1 MQMTSSFK
9 EELAAVLK
17 ANANNNFGRENYDEE
32 RFGTYTGN
40 RGLKRS
46 IKWYIKKAIGLH
58 VRRALLAAETWSDHY
73 ERLERMYQSFIRED
87 QKLLVMLVAYR
98 ILGFR
103 NIKLPSNCP
112 KYWNAVNKA
121 KELKDPNDTY
131 DPHFMHF
138 ILEKFDLNPI
148 GYDLRLYFSD
158 AAIAIDFIN
167 QQYTYRKNDFE
178 VSVKPGDV
186 VFDLGGCW
194 GDTALYFATKV
205 GADGKVYSFEFIP
218 DNIKLFNINTSLN
231 PAFMDRIELV
241 RHPVTNVAGEQI
253 YFKDWGPGSRVE
265 RNPFAEQTGV
275 STTTTIDDFVR
286 QRRIPKVDF
295 IKMDIEGSEPAA
307 LEGARETILKY
318 RPKLAIAI
326 YHSVSDFVGI
336 PNWILD
342 LNIGYKIFIDHF
354 TIHSEET
361 VCYAMCEPA

>member
-1 MQMTSSFK
+1 MTSSFK

-17 ANANNNFGRENYDEE
+17 ASANNNFGRENYDEE
-32 RFGTYTGN
+32 RFGTYTET
-40 RGLKRS
+40 RGSSLMDS
-46 IKWYIKKAIGLH
+46 IKSFTKKAIGLN
-58 VRRALLAAETWSDHY
+58 VRRALAAANTWSNDY
-73 ERLERMYQSFIRED
+73 ERLERLYQSLIRED

-103 NIKLPSNCP
+103 NVKLPSNTP

-121 KELKDPNDTY
+121 KELKDPKDTY

-167 QQYTYRKNDFE
+167 QQYTYKKNEFE

-186 VFDLGGCW
+186 VLDLGGCW

-205 GADGKVYSFEFIP
+205 GANGKVYSFEFIP

-231 PAFMDRIELV
+231 PTYMDRIELV

-253 YFKDWGPGSRVE
+253 YFKDGGPGSRVE
-265 RNPFAEQTGV
+265 RSAFAEQTGV
-275 STTTTIDDFVR
+275 STTTTIDEFVR
-286 QRRIPKVDF
+286 QRGISRVDF

-307 LEGARETILKY
+307 LEGAKETILKY

-361 VCYAMCEPA
+361 VCYAKCEPA